1 MEKLTYQQKYYRANR
16 EKRLA
21 ESKEHG
27 AKNRDSRREYLK
39 EYYKNNPDKFKLDA
53 DQKKEKNRRRR
64 ERYANDKEH
73 REAAKKVSRDYG
85 RNNPRGKKAQ
95 RLKQYGITIEQFDGM
110 YERCGGKCE
119 ICGFADD
126 GNRQFFPFVD
136 HCHTTGEVRGLLCSN
151 CNFGIGKFSDDIERM
166 RAAIDYLQKAR
177 ADQ

>member
-21 ESKEHG
+21 ESKGYG
-27 AKNRDSRREYLK
+27 AQNRDHKIEYLRD
-39 EYYKNNPDKFKLDA
+39 YYENN
-53 DQKKEKNRRRR
+53 KEKYKLTDEQRAEKNKRRR
-64 ERYANDKEH
+64 ERYANDKQY
-73 REAAKKVSRDYG
+73 RESAKESARGYAKK
-85 RNNPRGKKAQ
+85 NPRGKKSQ
-95 RLKQYGITIEQFDGM
+95 RLKQYGITIDQFDVM
-110 YERCGGKCE
+110 YEKCGGKCE
-119 ICGFADD
+119 ICGFIDN